1 MASLI
6 GAVVTVDRDLIGEI
20 PLEDRDSYLGSTH
33 FRLREGS
40 TGTVEAIG
48 VLRDEDVVRL
58 RLSSGVVC
66 IVKVDDL
73 DDVSAEERD
82 AIRHFTSSVVHK
94 ADNDGGGVD
103 EVSSTSEEDS
113 DDDDKDEDP
122 DHVEGSRKRP
132 AANGAGSGKRRT
144 PEDGPRK
151 KRPNEMPPVERAEH
165 ELVKAEKKAKE
176 DAAGADELEAAEADF
191 KRTLAKKAWSLTKK
205 AKYVAIVGEVKGWAE
220 RGGTVLTAAKLI
232 RRLVSKGEDRLL
244 PGQVRQQIQKTGPGL
259 A

>member
-58 RLSSGVVC
+58 RLPSGVVC

-176 DAAGADELEAAEADF
+176 DAAGALKLKAAVKAFEASSWVEKDN
-191 KRTLAKKAWSLTKK
+191 
-205 AKYVAIVGEVKGWAE
+205 YVAIVDELKIWVA
-220 RGGTVLTAAKLI
+220 RGGTAATAAGWI
-232 RRLVSKGEDRLL
+232 RRLMIATKQKKGGEGYTPSTVRTLYSKTP
-244 PGQVRQQIQKTGPGL
+244 PGK

>member
-6 GAVVTVDRDLIGEI
+6 GAVVTVDRNLYGEI
-20 PLEDRDSYLGSTH
+20 PLEERDSYLGSTL
-33 FRLREGS
+33 FRLREGN

-103 EVSSTSEEDS
+103 EVSSTSDEDS
-113 DDDDKDEDP
+113 DGGDP
-122 DHVEGSRKRP
+122 DFDGEDEEPPSPNRTAANGDGSRKPKKFIRP
-132 AANGAGSGKRRT
+132 CRMK
-144 PEDGPRK
+144 DD
-151 KRPNEMPPVERAEH
+151 ERAEH
-165 ELVKAEKKAKE
+165 ERAMAEKKAKKKAE
-176 DAAGADELEAAEADF
+176 GADELEAAVKAF
-191 KRTLAKKAWSLTKK
+191 KASSLAKKAN
-205 AKYVAIVGEVKGWAE
+205 YVAIVGEVENWAE
-220 RGGTVLTAAKLI
+220 RGGTVLTAASWI
-232 RRLVSKGEDRLL
+232 RRLMSEGEDRLL
-244 PGQVRQQIQKTGPGL
+244 PSYVRKAYKKTWPY
-259 A
+259 AA